1 MLRLFLNA
9 QQAVRRGEIYMQ
21 LPDPEHNQQTLLTLP
36 ALVEVEH
43 LSRVIGTHSRNVQIL
58 DDITF
63 TVPTQSLF
71 AINGPSGSGKSTLL
85 NMLTGI
91 DRPTSGHVLF
101 AGQELRAMKEDA
113 LARWRGR
120 HVGIVFQFF
129 QLIPT
134 LNALENVLLALELGG
149 GGKYKRREWRE
160 RALTCLEL
168 AQIKELAHRLPAEL
182 SGGEQQRVAIAR
194 SIANNP
200 PVIVA
205 DEPTGNLD
213 SHTAHQIF
221 ETLAGLTQHGKTV
234 IYVTHDREL
243 ADQASAGIE
252 LRDGRIVDGSTSLSE
267 GAAK

>member
-1 MLRLFLNA
+1 MHETQNTGA
-9 QQAVRRGEIYMQ
+9 QEQAHV
-21 LPDPEHNQQTLLTLP
+21 PA

-43 LSRVIGTHSRNVQIL
+43 LSRIITTRARSVQIL
-58 DDITF
+58 DDLSF
-63 TVPTQSLF
+63 TVPAQSLF
-71 AINGPSGSGKSTLL
+71 AINGPSGSGKSTIL

-91 DRPTSGHVLF
+91 DCPSSGRVLF

-134 LNALENVLLALELGG
+134 LTALENVQLALELGG
-149 GGKYKRREWRE
+149 GGGLKRRQWRE
-160 RALTCLEL
+160 RAMACLEL
-168 AQIKELAHRLPAEL
+168 VHIQEHAHRLPSEL

-194 SIANNP
+194 ALANDP

-213 SHTAHQIF
+213 SRTAHQVF
-221 ETLAGLTQHGKTV
+221 ETLAGLTHHGKTV
-234 IYVTHDREL
+234 IYVTHDAAL
-243 ADQASAGIE
+243 AAQATARIE
-252 LRDGRIVDGSTSLSE
+252 LLDGRIVRPASE
-267 GAAK
+267 KGAHSCASSARSHANPSQM